1 MVGLTWSSS
10 RVDDT
15 LRRASVALG
24 ATSAARITAANL
36 RVDASTAEVLG
47 GLEAAGAQSLLLK
60 GVSVTRWVS
69 TRDDPRPY
77 SDCDLLVRSADL
89 MAAERVLSDLGF
101 RPLLNEHHMP
111 DWWREHAT
119 TWWRAE
125 DGTTVDL
132 HRTLVGVGVDPYELW
147 LTLSSHVE
155 TIVVAG
161 YPAQVL
167 TIPGRAFHLALHA
180 AQHGV
185 EWDRV
190 LADLERA
197 VSAADEETWRAA
209 AELAASLRA
218 TPAFAAGLRLTPA
231 GRVLADRLGL
241 PADLPTDVAIRA
253 DTAPPIALGLDQL
266 AKAEGVRARL
276 AILWHKLVPPAT
288 FMRHWSPLAR
298 QSRLGLVLAYLWRPL
313 WLLARLPTGFRAWWR
328 ARSSPANGSHSL

>member
-1 MVGLTWSSS
+1 M
-10 RVDDT
+10 
-15 LRRASVALG
+15 APG

-36 RVDASTAEVLG
+36 RVDAATAEVLRG
-47 GLEAAGAQSLLLK
+47 FEVAGAQSLLLK
-60 GVSVTRWVS
+60 GISVTRWVS
-69 TRDDPRPY
+69 TPDDPRLY
-77 SDCDLLVRSADL
+77 SDCDLLVRPADL

-101 RPLLNEHHMP
+101 RPLLYEADMP
-111 DWWREHAT
+111 GWWREHAM
-119 TWWRAE
+119 TWTRTE

-132 HRTLVGVGVDPYELW
+132 HRTLVGVGVDPDQLW

-155 TIVVAG
+155 TLVVG
-161 YPAQVL
+161 SYPAQTL
-167 TIPGRAFHLALHA
+167 SIPGRAFQLALHA
-180 AQHGV
+180 AQHGIV
-185 EWDRV
+185 WDRP

-209 AELAASLRA
+209 TELAASLQA
-218 TPAFAAGLRLTPA
+218 TAAFGAGLRLIPS
-231 GRVLADRLGL
+231 GRVLAHRLGL

-253 DTAPPIALGLDQL
+253 DTAPPVALGLDQL
-266 AKAEGVRARL
+266 AKAEGLRARL

-328 ARSSPANGSHSL
+328 ARRSPANGSRSG